1 MRIRLECGLEHLDV
15 DLPNGS
21 LVDVRRE
28 AVAVPLLDPA
38 EAMRAAL
45 ESPLGY
51 PPLRRALTPDDHVT
65 IVVDEGVPHLVE
77 LLVPLLEHIG
87 QAQTLPS
94 AITLLCP
101 PSQSK
106 QDWLEELPE
115 QFQEVHCQVHSP
127 ADRKQMSY
135 LATTKNGRR
144 IYLNRTVVDADQVIV
159 LSRRGY
165 DTLLGYSG
173 AEGSLFPALS
183 DEATIE
189 ALNEHR
195 SMAAPGAAPWASR
208 KEASEATWLLGA
220 PFFVQI
226 IPGSGDEIVHVLAGP
241 AESSAE
247 GQRLLDARW
256 RQTPATLADTV
267 IATVS
272 GNPTHQSF
280 ADLAAA
286 AANASRV
293 VQPDGRI
300 LLISGITPT
309 HDPAIELLR
318 EADSPDQALARLDK
332 RRLDAMA
339 AAFQWAHA
347 ARRARIYLLSGLPAE
362 AVEELFA
369 VPLENR
375 EQVTRMLQGE
385 GTVLVLNDA
394 HKSMAVAEESSV
406 PKMPHAG

>member
-1 MRIRLECGLEHLDV
+1 MQIRLEYGLEHLDIE
-15 DLPNGS
+15 LPDSS
-21 LVDVRRE
+21 LVAVRR
-28 AVAVPLLDPA
+28 AVIAAPLPDPA
-38 EAMRAAL
+38 EAMRTAL
-45 ESPLGY
+45 EAPRGY

-65 IVVDEGVPHLVE
+65 IVIDEGVPHLVE

-87 QAQTLPS
+87 QAQVPPS

-106 QDWLEELPE
+106 QEWLEVLPE
-115 QFQEVHCQVHSP
+115 QFQEVHCQVHAP
-127 ADRKQMSY
+127 ADRKQISY
-135 LATTKNGRR
+135 LATMKNGRR
-144 IYLNRTVVDADQVIV
+144 LYLNRTVVDADQVVV

-183 DEATIE
+183 DEATLE
-189 ALNEHR
+189 ALNEHQ
-195 SMAAPGAAPWASR
+195 SMAAPGAAPWAAR
-208 KEASEATWLLGA
+208 KEATEATWLLGA

-226 IPGSGDEIVHVLAGP
+226 IPGSGDAIVHILAGP
-241 AESSAE
+241 ADSSAE
-247 GQRLLDARW
+247 GQRLLDLRW
-256 RQTPATLADTV
+256 RQTPAMLADTV

-272 GNPTHQSF
+272 GDPAHQSF

-300 LLISGITPT
+300 ILLSEITPIA
-309 HDPAIELLR
+309 DPATDILR
-318 EADSPDQALARLDK
+318 EADNPDQALARLPK
-332 RRLDAMA
+332 PKPDALA
-339 AAFQWAHA
+339 AAFQWAQA

-362 AVEELFA
+362 TVEELFA
-369 VPLENR
+369 VPLENVG
-375 EQVTRMLQGE
+375 QVTRMVQGG

-394 HKSMAVAEESSV
+394 HKSMAVAE
-406 PKMPHAG
+406 